1 MKSAKSTLKK
11 IKGDASFR
19 SFYRK
24 INNKKNSII
33 VYAKKEKEK
42 NLLIYDAINSL
53 LIKNKIIAPK
63 LYKENYKKN
72 FIEIEDFGDDTV
84 FKLLKKKGSNKINLY
99 KQSIDLLYKIQRIKQ
114 KKIKN
119 FKEKNY
125 KIPVYEDNKL
135 FKEAKL
141 FSDWYAKKYI
151 SKKKLPKLNMEINK
165 QIKFLLS
172 NLKLKNDT
180 FVHRDFH
187 ASNLMRYKKELA
199 IIDTQDALIGN
210 IAYDLAS
217 LIDDVRFKSNKK
229 LKNNIYNYYLKLNKN
244 KINTSILL
252 NDFEILSV
260 TRNMK
265 IIGIFARLAARDK
278 KKKYLKLIPYAWK
291 LIELR
296 IKNNKI
302 FDGLK
307 KILNL
312 NFSKE
317 LRNLK

>member
-1 MKSAKSTLKK
+1 MRSVKSTLKK

-24 INNKKNSII
+24 KNNKKNSII
-33 VYAKKEKEK
+33 VYATKEKEK

-53 LIKNKIIAPK
+53 LIENKILAPK
-63 LYKENYKKN
+63 LYKENYKQN
-72 FIEIEDFGDDTV
+72 SIEIEDFGDDTI

-99 KQSIDLLYKIQRIKQ
+99 KKSIDLLSKIQKIKQ
-114 KKIKN
+114 NKIKN
-119 FKEKNY
+119 FKGKNY
-125 KIPVYEDNKL
+125 KIPVYDDYKL

-141 FSDWYAKKYI
+141 FSDWYTKKNI
-151 SKKKLPKLNMEINK
+151 SKKKLQPLNIEINK
-165 QIKFLLS
+165 QIKFLIS
-172 NLKLKNDT
+172 NLNLKNDT

-187 ASNLMRYKKELA
+187 VSNLMKYKKKLA
-199 IIDTQDALIGN
+199 TIDTQDALIGN
-210 IAYDLAS
+210 RAYDLAS

-229 LKNNIYNYYLKLNKN
+229 LKEKIYNYYLKLNNK
-244 KINTSILL
+244 KINKVILL

-260 TRNMK
+260 LRNMK
-265 IIGIFARLAARDK
+265 IIGIFTRLAVRDK
-278 KKKYLKLIPYAWK
+278 KTKYLSLIPHAWK

-296 IKNNKI
+296 IKNNII
-302 FDGLK
+302 FDDLK
-307 KILNL
+307 RALNL